1 MKIIDRLAFLL
12 ATCFGLGKIPWAP
25 GTWGSGVGIF
35 LYWATAGWPL
45 SWKFG
50 FLVALS
56 LLGSLSSQ
64 RVALSL
70 GVKDPSC
77 VIIDEV
83 AGAYLALL
91 GHPADPLHLAMGFLL
106 FRVFDIWK
114 PPPVS
119 LAERL
124 PGGLGIMAD
133 DLAAG
138 GVVNLILPVVLGL
151 YRSLFS

>member
-1 MKIIDRLAFLL
+1 MRITDRLAFLL
-12 ATCFGLGKIPWAP
+12 ATCFGLGRIPWAP

-45 SWKFG
+45 WGKIV
-50 FLVALS
+50 FLSEILVLGALAS
-56 LLGSLSSQ
+56 D
-64 RVALSL
+64 RVSRSL
-70 GVKDPSC
+70 GVEDPSC

-91 GHPADPLHLAMGFLL
+91 GHPADPLHLVAGFLL
-106 FRVFDIWK
+106 FRVFDIFK

-138 GVVNLILPVVLGL
+138 GMAGIGL
-151 YRSLFS
+151 WLAVRF